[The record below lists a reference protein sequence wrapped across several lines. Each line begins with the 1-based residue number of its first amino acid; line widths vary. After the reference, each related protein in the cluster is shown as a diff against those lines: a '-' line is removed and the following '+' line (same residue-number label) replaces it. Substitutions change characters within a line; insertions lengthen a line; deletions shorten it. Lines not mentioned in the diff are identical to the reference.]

1 MEKALLSKSTFIR
14 GLQCLKS
21 LYLHK
26 KRPFLR
32 DKLSAAQLNKFDRGH
47 EVGLL
52 AQKMFPGGEDCSPA
66 SPSAYRKSIE
76 KTLSLIEKKFPV
88 IYEATLQA
96 DGVLIMADILVWNG
110 QTYDMYEVKSSL
122 KISQTYLYDVALQY
136 YVMQQAG
143 LTPGAAFIL
152 HVNSDYLFE
161 GGEIDPFKFFRVVNV
176 THEVLALQEKVKTTL
191 EAEKQVISSESSPR
205 IPIGPW
211 CFSPYPCDFIGHC
224 WKNEPFDSVA
234 RLKSV
239 SPEARFQ
246 WMSQGIRTWT
256 ELKNQDLKNPLL
268 SAEIQ
273 ALSSGKPFVD
283 SHRLAEKVE
292 LIGNALS
299 VFVLAAEN
307 AIPLVSMTH
316 PFEPVPL
323 AWGFKG
329 TQEHAMY
336 LGGISPKTNPFENLQ
351 RDILKAGASEATT
364 LVTWGSRAS
373 RVIRRLFPE
382 ANIVDLS
389 EWLWSDFLYFP
400 SPSSDANPLSVAIE
414 AGLSKAPSESF
425 SEEEILR
432 KFYKNE
438 LVFDAYLPNYISKQ
452 LDALHA
458 ILALLQKMAHS

>member
-32 DKLSAAQLNKFDRGH
+32 DKLSATQLNKFDRGH

-52 AQKMFPGGEDCSPA
+52 AQKMFPGGEDCAPA
-66 SPSAYRKSIE
+66 SPSAYRKSVE
-76 KTLSLIEKKFPV
+76 KTLALMEKKFPV

-110 QTYDMYEVKSSL
+110 RAYDMYEVKSSL
-122 KISQTYLYDVALQY
+122 KISPTYLYDVALQY

-143 LTPGAAFIL
+143 LTPGTTFIL

-161 GGEIDPFKFFRVVNV
+161 GGEIDPFRFFKVVNV
-176 THEVLALQEKVKTTL
+176 TQEVLALQEKVKTTL
-191 EAEKQVISSESSPR
+191 EAEKQVISSENSPR
-205 IPIGPW
+205 IPIGTW
-211 CFSPYPCDFIGHC
+211 CFSPYPCDFMGHC
-224 WKNEPFDSVA
+224 WKNEPFNSVA
-234 RLKSV
+234 RLESV
-239 SPEARFQ
+239 SPEERFQ
-246 WMSQGIRTWT
+246 WMKQGIRTWA
-256 ELKNQDLKNPLL
+256 ELENQDLKNPLL
-268 SAEIQ
+268 RAEIK

-283 SHRLAEKVE
+283 PLRLVEKLD
-292 LIGNALS
+292 LIDNALLI
-299 VFVLAAEN
+299 FVLAAEN
-307 AIPLVSMTH
+307 AIPLVPMTH

-329 TQEHAMY
+329 NQKHAMN
-336 LGGISPKTNPFENLQ
+336 LGCISPKTNPFENLQ
-351 RDILKAGASEATT
+351 RDILKAGMSGATT
-364 LVTWGSRAS
+364 LVTWGSRS
-373 RVIRRLFPE
+373 ERIIRRLFPK

-400 SPSSDANPLSVAIE
+400 WPSSDANPLSIAII
-414 AGLSKAPSESF
+414 AGLKQATTESF
-425 SEEEILR
+425 SVEEILR

-438 LVFDAYLPNYISKQ
+438 QVSETILLNYIDKQ
-452 LDALHA
+452 LDALQA
-458 ILALLQKMAHS
+458 ILTLLQKMAFP